1 MPSRL
6 SDDELFKA
14 GNFHIF
20 RSLIKSINEVHSVF
34 LDVVNSIQNER
45 QLFYDQYNNTTTT
58 TTVEGS
64 KQKRNNNLKLNI
76 HKYNKIILQKYAKIT
91 MITNIEIERIFYVF
105 WSEFILRAIPRNIQH
120 FSGPKVITC
129 NIRAV
134 LSELLTTVAV
144 TSLNPYIRDDYIDD
158 VFHSMNNINQANSII
173 NTLPTPNINSTASVV
188 ASSRAAATTVDPY
201 NNHESSYISKVNRK
215 LYDSLHDM
223 TFEEFLSTF
232 IQEVAIHGENNICYA
247 FYKEFIA
254 DMSSV
259 FKNFLLRHSKVLENW
274 SI

>member
-1 MPSRL
+1 M
-6 SDDELFKA
+6 
-14 GNFHIF
+14 
-20 RSLIKSINEVHSVF
+20 
-34 LDVVNSIQNER
+34 NSIQNER
-45 QLFYDQYNNTTTT
+45 QQLYDQYTNTTVTAKAA
-58 TTVEGS
+58 VANN
-64 KQKRNNNLKLNI
+64 QKRF
-76 HKYNKIILQKYAKIT
+76 ILQQYAKIT

-129 NIRAV
+129 NIRGV
-134 LSELLTTVAV
+134 LSELLLTVAI
-144 TSLNPYIRDDYIDD
+144 TSVNNAYIRDDYIDD
-158 VFHSMNNINQANSII
+158 VFHSMSKMKSGNQNNR
-173 NTLPTPNINSTASVV
+173 LPTTSNMTSTATLT
-188 ASSRAAATTVDPY
+188 AATANVEQY

-215 LYDSLHDM
+215 LYESLHDM

-232 IQEVAIHGENNICYA
+232 IQEVAIHGESNICYA

>member
-1 MPSRL
+1 M
-6 SDDELFKA
+6 
-14 GNFHIF
+14 
-20 RSLIKSINEVHSVF
+20 
-34 LDVVNSIQNER
+34 
-45 QLFYDQYNNTTTT
+45 T
-58 TTVEGS
+58 
-64 KQKRNNNLKLNI
+64 
-76 HKYNKIILQKYAKIT
+76 
-91 MITNIEIERIFYVF
+91 TNIEIERIFYVF

-134 LSELLTTVAV
+134 LSELLLTVAV
-144 TSLNPYIRDDYIDD
+144 TSVNAYIRDDYIDD
-158 VFHSMNNINQANSII
+158 VFHSMSRMKSGNQSNR
-173 NTLPTPNINSTASVV
+173 LPTIPTMSSTA
-188 ASSRAAATTVDPY
+188 ALTAATANIDQY

-215 LYDSLHDM
+215 LYESLHDM

-232 IQEVAIHGENNICYA
+232 IQEVAIHGESNICYA

>member
-58 TTVEGS
+58 VEGS

-91 MITNIEIERIFYVF
+91 MITNIEIERIVYVF

-144 TSLNPYIRDDYIDD
+144 TSLNPYIRDDYIDE
-158 VFHSMNNINQANSII
+158 VFHSMLNFI
-173 NTLPTPNINSTASVV
+173 
-188 ASSRAAATTVDPY
+188 SR
-201 NNHESSYISKVNRK
+201 SYC
-215 LYDSLHDM
+215 
-223 TFEEFLSTF
+223 
-232 IQEVAIHGENNICYA
+232 G
-247 FYKEFIA
+247 
-254 DMSSV
+254 
-259 FKNFLLRHSKVLENW
+259 LR
-274 SI
+274 

>member
-1 MPSRL
+1 M
-6 SDDELFKA
+6 FKA

-20 RSLIKSINEVHSVF
+20 RSLIKSINEVHNIF
-34 LDVVNSIQNER
+34 LEVVNSIQKDREH
-45 QLFYDQYNNTTTT
+45 FYDQYNNNNTR
-58 TTVEGS
+58 GAS
-64 KQKRNNNLKLNI
+64 SSNQKRNNHNIKLNI
-76 HKYNKIILQKYAKIT
+76 HQHNKIILQQYAKIT
-91 MITNIEIERIFYVF
+91 MITNIEIERIFYIF

-120 FSGPKVITC
+120 FSGPKIITC
-129 NIRAV
+129 NIRAI
-134 LSELLTTVAV
+134 LSELLITVAV
-144 TSLNPYIRDDYIDD
+144 TSLNDAYIRDDYIDD
-158 VFHSMNNINQANSII
+158 VFHSISNNMKERNHIDL
-173 NTLPTPNINSTASVV
+173 LPTPNINSTV
-188 ASSRAAATTVDPY
+188 AATAATIDQY

-232 IQEVAIHGENNICYA
+232 IQEVAKHGESNICYA

>member
-1 MPSRL
+1 
-6 SDDELFKA
+6 
-14 GNFHIF
+14 
-20 RSLIKSINEVHSVF
+20 
-34 LDVVNSIQNER
+34 
-45 QLFYDQYNNTTTT
+45 
-58 TTVEGS
+58 
-64 KQKRNNNLKLNI
+64 
-76 HKYNKIILQKYAKIT
+76 

-134 LSELLTTVAV
+134 LSELLLTVAI
-144 TSLNPYIRDDYIDD
+144 TSVNNAYIRDDYIDD
-158 VFHSMNNINQANSII
+158 VFHSMSKKKSRNQSNR
-173 NTLPTPNINSTASVV
+173 LPTTSNMSSTAANVEQ
-188 ASSRAAATTVDPY
+188 Y

-215 LYDSLHDM
+215 LYESLHDM

-232 IQEVAIHGENNICYA
+232 IQEVAIHGESNICYA